1 MDRQRRTP
9 LSNRKILFLPIS
21 HDSKTSIHFFS
32 FIYLFIFLQPCS
44 FPLNFCIFFPFL
56 AVLGQK
62 EHFSKSVN
70 FFFLHTKKQNKTTSF
85 CLLYFWMFTPSL
97 FGHWSKKSFPPK
109 PPTFS
114 FFFFFFLLFWIVY
127 AVLNTSAT
135 RLKTFFAPK
144 TILSDLPARRRGFDA
159 DKRPCHCFGRFYNE
173 TRETLTCISV
183 GLFGWVM
190 DLLYITYWLSDVLML
205 ACTGGTLV
213 HEAVNDRA
221 LPVSIWRRSWGRDQT
236 NEEEKQ
242 FPTENFWCFLV
253 IFRTIT
259 TNNLHCKIWKTSETT

>member
-1 MDRQRRTP
+1 M
-9 LSNRKILFLPIS
+9 
-21 HDSKTSIHFFS
+21 FFS
-32 FIYLFIFLQPCS
+32 PKLLHFLSISGCFGPKGALFKKC
-44 FPLNFCIFFPFL
+44 
-56 AVLGQK
+56 
-62 EHFSKSVN
+62 E
-70 FFFLHTKKQNKTTSF
+70 FFFLAHQKTKQNNKFLPFVFLNVYAITFWTLVKKKFSSKTPHIF
-85 CLLYFWMFTPSL
+85 I
-97 FGHWSKKSFPPK
+97 
-109 PPTFS
+109 
-114 FFFFFFLLFWIVY
+114 FFFFFLVFWIVY